1 LRTYRGPP
9 VAALFSVTL
18 LLSAAL
24 LFLVQ
29 PMSARLALP
38 LFGSTPAV
46 WTTSLLFFQTLLL
59 AGYAYAH
66 ASTSR
71 LGVRRQAVIH
81 IGLVLIPLL
90 VLPIAVPAGFVPPPE
105 GSPALWLL
113 GLLAV
118 TVALPFFVVASTAPL
133 LQRWLAGTTHRAA
146 ADPYFLYRASN
157 VGSIAGLLAYPL
169 VVERTL
175 GLAEQGRVWGVAY
188 AALVVLLMACAV
200 ATWRASRAGAAP
212 DAPTATDGDPVDAGD
227 EAEPP
232 TLSRKLR
239 WLALSF
245 VPSTFLLGSTA
256 FLTTD
261 IAPVP
266 LLWVIPLTLY
276 LLTFVI
282 AFSPG
287 ERPGL
292 LRVVSLALP
301 VAMVVLAVSL
311 VIGMQRP
318 LWLLVL
324 AHLGGLFVVAMALH
338 GELARDRPPARHLTG
353 FYLWV
358 AAGGAL
364 GGVFNALLAPILF
377 DSFLEYPLAIVLAC
391 LLRPTRSARD
401 DGFSRALD
409 ISLPLMLGLFVSIF
423 LFGLRSAGSEAA
435 QLGATIVLGFSAGL
449 LINFGRRPVRLGLG
463 VAAFMVAGAFAFGAA
478 DETLDEGRNFFGVR
492 EVVRREMPSERS
504 VQHRLVNGT
513 TLHGTQY
520 LDPKRRLVP
529 VSYYHPTG
537 PLGRLVGGLPD
548 RRLVARTGVIG
559 LGAGA
564 MACHAREGER
574 FTFFEVDP
582 AVERIARDPRLFTYL
597 RDCPGEHEVVLGD
610 ARLSID
616 RDPGRRFGFIVADAF
631 TSDAI
636 PVHLL
641 TREALG
647 LYLDRL
653 EPRGVIAVNVSNRY
667 LELERVLGT
676 LAADRGLACFVGSE
690 DEAAADDV
698 PGKVPSTWVALARR
712 PEDLGAP
719 ARDRRWRRCP
729 TQQGAAPWTDDYSNV
744 VSLFRWR

>member
-1 LRTYRGPP
+1 M
-9 VAALFSVTL
+9 AALFSVTL

-24 LFLVQ
+24 LFVVQ
-29 PMSARLALP
+29 PMAARLALP

-66 ASTSR
+66 ASINR
-71 LGVRRQAVIH
+71 FGVRRQAVLH
-81 IGLVLIPLL
+81 VGLVLLPLL
-90 VLPIAVPAGFVPPPE
+90 VLPIALPDGFAPPPE

-113 GLLAV
+113 GLLTV

-175 GLAEQGRVWGVAY
+175 GLAEQGRLWGVAY
-188 AALVVLLMACAV
+188 AVLVVLLVVCAV
-200 ATWRASRAGAAP
+200 ATWRRSRPGSASDADAAEATPAVP
-212 DAPTATDGDPVDAGD
+212 DADE
-227 EAEPP
+227 EAEAP
-232 TLSRKLR
+232 TLSRRLR

-266 LLWVIPLTLY
+266 LLWVVPLALY

-318 LWLLVL
+318 LWLLVV
-324 AHLGGLFVVAMALH
+324 AHVGGLFVVAMALH

-364 GGVFNALLAPILF
+364 GGVFNALLAPVLF

-391 LLRPTRSARD
+391 LLRPTRSVRD
-401 DGFSRALD
+401 DAFSRALD
-409 ISLPLMLGLFVSIF
+409 LSLPLMLGLFVSIF
-423 LFGLRSAGSEAA
+423 LYGLRSAGSEAA

-463 VAAFMVAGAFAFGAA
+463 VAAFMLAGAFAFGAA
-478 DETLDEGRNFFGVR
+478 DETLDEGRNFFGMR
-492 EVVRREMPSERS
+492 EVVRREMPSERA

-520 LDPKRRLVP
+520 QDERRRLVP

-537 PLGRLVGGLPD
+537 PLGRLVSGLPD

-564 MACHAREGER
+564 MACHARAGER

-610 ARLSID
+610 ARLSIE

-641 TREALG
+641 TREALT

-653 EPRGVIAVNVSNRY
+653 DPRGVIAVNVSNRY

-676 LAADRGLACFVGSE
+676 LAADRGMACFVDSE

-698 PGKVPSTWVALARR
+698 PGKVPSSWVALARR

-729 TQQGAAPWTDDYSNV
+729 TQEGAAPWTDDYSNV

>member
-1 LRTYRGPP
+1 
-9 VAALFSVTL
+9 
-18 LLSAAL
+18 
-24 LFLVQ
+24 
-29 PMSARLALP
+29 
-38 LFGSTPAV
+38 
-46 WTTSLLFFQTLLL
+46 
-59 AGYAYAH
+59 
-66 ASTSR
+66 
-71 LGVRRQAVIH
+71 
-81 IGLVLIPLL
+81 
-90 VLPIAVPAGFVPPPE
+90 
-105 GSPALWLL
+105 
-113 GLLAV
+113 
-118 TVALPFFVVASTAPL
+118 VVASTAPL

-188 AALVVLLMACAV
+188 TVLVVLLVACAV
-200 ATWRASRAGAAP
+200 ATWRAARTGTAQGAEEVP
-212 DAPTATDGDPVDAGD
+212 DPDVPGATAGD
-227 EAEPP
+227 EADADAADRP
-232 TLSRKLR
+232 TLNRRLR
-239 WLALSF
+239 WLVLSF

-266 LLWVIPLTLY
+266 LLWVVPLSLY

-287 ERPGL
+287 ERPRL

-301 VAMVVLAVSL
+301 VAMVLLAVSL

-318 LWLLVL
+318 LWVLLLV
-324 AHLGGLFVVAMALH
+324 HLGGLFVVAMALH
-338 GELARDRPPARHLTG
+338 GELARDRPPARHLTS

-364 GGVFNALLAPILF
+364 GGVFNALLAPVLF

-391 LLRPTRSARD
+391 LLRPTRLLRD

-463 VAAFMVAGAFAFGAA
+463 VAAFMLAGAFAFGAA
-478 DETLDEGRNFFGVR
+478 DETLEQGRNFFGVR
-492 EVVRREMPSERS
+492 EVVRREVPSERA

-520 LDPKRRLVP
+520 QDRKRRLVP

-548 RRLVARTGVIG
+548 RRLLARTGVIG

-564 MACHAREGER
+564 MACHAREGDH
-574 FTFFEVDP
+574 FTFYEVDP

-641 TREALG
+641 TREALD
-647 LYLDRL
+647 LYLERL
-653 EPRGVIAVNVSNRY
+653 DPRGVIAVNVSNRY

-676 LAADRGLACFVGSE
+676 LAADRGLACFVGFE
-690 DEAAADDV
+690 DEAAVEGV
-698 PGKVPSTWVALARR
+698 PGKVPSSWVALARR
-712 PEDLGAP
+712 SEDLGVP
-719 ARDRRWRRCP
+719 SRDPRRWKRCP
-729 TQQGAAPWTDDYSNV
+729 PQQGAAPWTDDYSNII
-744 VSLFRWR
+744 SLFRWR